1 MPDVTRSTYRDRL
14 LALVRDQLGHDAAAR
29 LETAEQEA
37 RERPEDPSAEA
48 RWLDAVGAAERDLIL
63 GGVPMEA

>member
-14 LALVRDQLGHDAAAR
+14 LREALVRYPGR
-29 LETAEQEA
+29 ITA
-37 RERPEDPSAEA
+37 PAEA